1 MRRHL
6 LLAATLGALAAGEAP
21 AEAHGP
27 DLARSNVGSSFGL
40 SIILRDGPQVVGHDH
55 HPRRHLRPQPWPRRF
70 GHHPFARWHQPGHRQ
85 MQRFRFHDD
94 GRHGFRFHDRDRH
107 GFRFR
112 NDGRHGFFAPGPRHG
127 KRGWMGGPW
136 RHDRRAFSHD
146 WPRGRFMDGPRG
158 SQRQRH
164 RDR

>member
-6 LLAATLGALAAGEAP
+6 LLAATLGALAVGEAP

-27 DLARSNVGSSFGL
+27 DVAHRNAGSSFGL

-55 HPRRHLRPQPWPRRF
+55 HHGRHLRPQPWPRRF

-85 MQRFRFHDD
+85 MQRFRFHD
-94 GRHGFRFHDRDRH
+94 GRHGFRFRD
-107 GFRFR
+107 
-112 NDGRHGFFAPGPRHG
+112 DGRHGFFTPGPRHG

-136 RHDRRAFSHD
+136 GHDRPAFSHD
-146 WPRGRFMDGPRG
+146 WPGGRFMDGPRG
-158 SQRQRH
+158 SQRHGH

>member
-6 LLAATLGALAAGEAP
+6 LLAATLGALAVGEAP

-27 DLARSNVGSSFGL
+27 DVAHRNAGSSFGL
-40 SIILRDGPQVVGHDH
+40 SIILGDGPHVAGHDRH
-55 HPRRHLRPQPWPRRF
+55 HGHLRPQPWPRRF

-85 MQRFRFHDD
+85 MQRFRFHDGRNVFRFHD
-94 GRHGFRFHDRDRH
+94 GRHGFRFHEGH
-107 GFRFR
+107 P
-112 NDGRHGFFAPGPRHG
+112 GFFTPGPRHG

-136 RHDRRAFSHD
+136 GPDRRAFSHD
-146 WPRGRFMDGPRG
+146 GPGGRFMDGRR
-158 SQRQRH
+158 SQRHRH